1 MYQFIFLDDEDYMRE
16 FFPPLVDWA
25 TYGFEIIGTFSNGED
40 ALQFLRQHPVDLV
53 ISDIKMGH
61 FSGLDFC
68 RELRKFDNDVTIVLL
83 SGYQDFEDARQALRY
98 NVFDYLLKPVSF
110 SMLDELFLSLKRHLD
125 DKMQGTPPAM
135 DSEKSI
141 SSEESHQ
148 IAELSNAE
156 EPDISYLA
164 QTAIEYIAK
173 NYHRDLSLE
182 EVAAHV
188 SLNATYFSRFFKQQ
202 TGEKFIDYLSH
213 CRIEEA
219 KRLLD
224 QPGSKVYA
232 VCEQVGYHSI
242 QHFYKIFKS
251 YVGCTPSEYRN
262 RKRTS

>member
-25 TYGFEIIGTFSNGED
+25 AYGFEIIDTFSNGED

-53 ISDIKMGH
+53 ISDIKMGR

-68 RELRKFDNDVTIVLL
+68 RELRKFDDEVTIVLL

-110 SMLDELFLSLKRHLD
+110 SMLDNLFRALKRHLD
-125 DKMQGTPPAM
+125 EKRTRALVS
-135 DSEKSI
+135 DSFDAN
-141 SSEESHQ
+141 SEEVGD
-148 IAELSNAE
+148 
-156 EPDISYLA
+156 EPSILDTEREDISHLA
-164 QTAIEYIAK
+164 QLAIAFIKE

-188 SLNATYFSRFFKQQ
+188 SLNTTYFSRFFKQQ
-202 TGEKFIDYLSH
+202 TGEKFIDYLSR
-213 CRIEEA
+213 CRIEQA
-219 KRLLD
+219 KHLLEL
-224 QPGSKVYA
+224 PGSKVYA

-262 RKRTS
+262 RRREL